1 MIILELWHR
10 DAEGFK
16 NLKLVRREIVL
27 DEASQ

>member
-1 MIILELWHR
+1 MIIIELWR

-16 NLKLVRREIVL
+16 NFKLVRREIVL